1 MPRGH
6 ARRRVSVVPEP
17 APGRVGT
24 PAARPRP
31 VDVVPGERMGAVLAL
46 VEQIDR
52 LIVGLAPVLQ
62 TVERV
67 TGLPL
72 PQVRLLM
79 ALDLQQ
85 PFAAPPG
92 DTEHVADLVRRGL
105 VRRTDPPSRPTGDAG
120 SSEEQRWVLTD
131 RGRSALE
138 QVQGLR
144 IRIVDTATSS
154 LDTDRLHAMTA
165 STGLVANALARLPRP

>member
-17 APGRVGT
+17 PRGQAGT
-24 PAARPRP
+24 PAARPRA
-31 VDVVPGERMGAVLAL
+31 VDVVPGERLGAVLAL

-52 LIVGLAPVLQ
+52 LVIGIAPVLR
-62 TVERV
+62 TVEQV
-67 TGLPL
+67 TGLLL

-79 ALDLQQ
+79 ALDTQR

-92 DTEHVADLVRRGL
+92 DPEQVADLARRGL
-105 VRRTDPPSRPTGDAG
+105 MRRVDPPSRSAG
-120 SSEEQRWVLTD
+120 GAEPPAEQRWILTD

-138 QVQGLR
+138 QVLGLR

-154 LDTDRLHAMTA
+154 LDTDQLHALTA
-165 STGLVANALARLPRP
+165 STGLVAEELAQLPHP